1 VKLRALIVDDEDLAR
16 ARLCRLLAREP
27 SIEVVGEAED
37 GESAQQALRRLKPDA
52 VFLDV
57 QMPGLDGFGVL
68 RGLGAEEAPLVVFVT
83 AWEQHALQAFEV
95 NAVDYLLKP
104 YSTARLRDAC
114 RRLQE
119 RRGRA
124 AAERDRLRTLLEEIR
139 GGAPAAL
146 DRLLVPT
153 GHGARVV
160 RCQDVD
166 WIGAADNYVEL
177 HVGRAT
183 LLLREALS
191 ALAPRLDERQFLRIH
206 RSTLVNLDRV
216 RELHPLLAGDATVVL
231 ADGQQLRV
239 SRSHRP
245 ALEARLRGWPAANP
259 SGG

>member
-1 VKLRALIVDDEDLAR
+1 VKLRALVVDDEDLAR
-16 ARLCRLLAREP
+16 ARLGRLLAREP
-27 SIEVVGEAED
+27 ALEVVGEAED
-37 GESAQQALRRLKPDA
+37 GESALQALRRLKPDA

-68 RGLGAEEAPLVVFVT
+68 RRLGAEEAPLVVFVT
-83 AWEQHALQAFEV
+83 AWEEHALQAFEV

-119 RRGRA
+119 RCSRVD
-124 AAERDRLRTLLEEIR
+124 AERDQLRTLLEGLR
-139 GGAPAAL
+139 KGAPPVL
-146 DRLLVPT
+146 DRLLVPV
-153 GHGARVV
+153 GQGARVV

-177 HVGRAT
+177 HLGAAT
-183 LLLREALS
+183 LLLRETLS

-216 RELHPLLAGDATVVL
+216 RELHPLFAGDATVVL
-231 ADGQQLRV
+231 ADGQRLRV

-245 ALEARLRGWPAANP
+245 ALEARLRGTATS